1 MNLKNLIKAILIVLM
16 AGGLLFLGIELASLL
31 ATINGALEVSIV
43 TLIVMYIAVVYKT
56 LEG

>member
-16 AGGLLFLGIELASLL
+16 AGGLLFLGTELASIL

-43 TLIVMYIAVVYKT
+43 TLIVVYIAVVYKT